1 LSDALVSL
9 VIPVFNEQAN
19 LGPLVERCVGV
30 GRTMQRDFE
39 IVLVDDGSADDSAA
53 LIRQAAQAHPRHVV
67 GVLLNRNYGQ
77 HAAVLAGL
85 AAARGGTI
93 VTLDADLQNPPE
105 EIPKLLALIDE
116 GCDVVG
122 GVRRLRRDSLFRVTA
137 SRLMNKIMRRVTGV
151 RITDYGCMLRAYRRD
166 VVDAILQCED
176 RSAYIPA
183 LANAFAA
190 RLGEVTVDHAERVA
204 GESKYRLWSLVNLYF
219 DLLVST
225 STAPLRLLS
234 VVGLGMA
241 VGGAAFGALLLVL
254 RFTYGA
260 EWAVQGVFTV
270 LALLFIFL
278 GVQFVGMGLLG
289 EYIGRI
295 SRDVQRRPR
304 YLVKETL
311 GARAGLEPQPLA
323 ADARFTGTGRRGMS
337 ATSAGGA

>member
-1 LSDALVSL
+1 LSANLVSL

-19 LGPLVERCVGV
+19 LAPLVERCVRV
-30 GRTMQRDFE
+30 GHTLGRDFE
-39 IVLVDDGSADDSAA
+39 IVLVDDGSADRSAE
-53 LIRQAAQAHPRHVV
+53 LIREAVDNHAGHVA
-67 GVLLNRNYGQ
+67 GVFLNRNYGQ

-85 AAARGGTI
+85 AAARGQVV

-105 EIPKLLALIDE
+105 EIPKLLALVDE

-122 GVRRLRRDSLFRVTA
+122 GVRHLRQDSLFRVTA
-137 SRLMNKIMRRVTGV
+137 SRLMNKIMQRVTGL

-166 VVDAILQCED
+166 IVDAMLRCEE

-190 RLGEVTVDHAERVA
+190 KLGEVTVDHAERSA
-204 GESKYRLWSLVNLYF
+204 GRSKYTVWSLLNLYF

-234 VVGLGMA
+234 LVGSGMA
-241 VGGAAFGALLLVL
+241 LGGTAFGTLLLIL
-254 RFTYGA
+254 RFVHGPD
-260 EWAVQGVFTV
+260 WAAQGVFTIF
-270 LALLFIFL
+270 ALLFVFL
-278 GVQFVGMGLLG
+278 GVQFIGMGLLG

-304 YLVKETL
+304 YLVKEIV
-311 GARAGLEPQPLA
+311 GARARHEPEITPGP
-323 ADARFTGTGRRGMS
+323 F
-337 ATSAGGA
+337 GGAREPKAGAA